1 MLQTKILENINDL
14 ARNGKLNHLFLLQ
27 GEENYSFDNDLI
39 NFINAINGNKEVST
53 LEYLTPNVLLL
64 DGSEES
70 IKKDELDNAFY
81 ALSFAS
87 TTKRLYKYSIL
98 VIKNIEN
105 TSLNGLN
112 SILKSIEEP
121 SEDLIIVLTS
131 NNINA
136 LLDTIISRAQVI
148 KVENMS
154 YQEIFASWPSEIQ
167 QQDIAL
173 LLAYLFKNPNLIEND
188 EEDFFSAANFELRML
203 INAIKRSFDKPEE
216 LFIYLDGVLNKEKLQ
231 MSKFI
236 LLTLKAMLLGKLR
249 YMKDK
254 NDLIIELSELSD
266 EWYHKCNN
274 IINFVVDIDDF
285 INKIKRQAI
294 FELQKQIMLNKLMEY
309 YG

>member
-1 MLQTKILENINDL
+1 MLQNKILENINDL
-14 ARNGKLNHLFLLQ
+14 ALNGKLSHLFLLQ
-27 GEENYSFDNDLI
+27 GEENYSFDADLVK
-39 NFINAINGNKEVST
+39 FINAINNSEEVSS

-70 IKKDELDNAFY
+70 IKKDEFDSAFY
-81 ALSFAS
+81 ALSFSS

-105 TSLNGLN
+105 TSINGLN

-121 SEDLIIVLTS
+121 SEDLIIVLTT

-136 LLDTIISRAQVI
+136 LLDTIISRAQVLR
-148 KVENMS
+148 VES
-154 YQEIFASWPSEIQ
+154 PRYQEILASWPSALTQ
-167 QQDIAL
+167 KPVAL
-173 LLAYLFKNPNLIEND
+173 LLAYLFKDPSLSENEEFFEAADIEI
-188 EEDFFSAANFELRML
+188 RML
-203 INAIKRSFDKPEE
+203 INAIEQSFQQPEQ
-216 LFIYLDGVLNKEKLQ
+216 LFIYLDNILNKDNLL

-236 LLTLKAMLLGKLR
+236 LLTLKAMLLGKMRFLP
-249 YMKDK
+249 MG
-254 NDLIIELSELSD
+254 NQLTQELSALRNT
-266 EWYHKCNN
+266 WYNHCNN
-274 IINFVVDIDDF
+274 VLNFVLDIDEF

>member
-1 MLQTKILENINDL
+1 MLQNKILENINDL
-14 ARNGKLNHLFLLQ
+14 ALNGKLSHLFLLQ
-27 GEENYSFDNDLI
+27 GEENYSFDADLVK
-39 NFINAINGNKEVST
+39 FINAINNSEEVSS

-70 IKKDELDNAFY
+70 IKKDEFDSAFY
-81 ALSFAS
+81 ALSFSS

-105 TSLNGLN
+105 TSINGLN

-121 SEDLIIVLTS
+121 SEDLIIVLTT

-136 LLDTIISRAQVI
+136 LLDTIISRAQVLR
-148 KVENMS
+148 VESPS
-154 YQEIFASWPSEIQ
+154 YQEILASWPSTLTQ
-167 QQDIAL
+167 KPVAL
-173 LLAYLFKNPNLIEND
+173 LLAYLFKDPSLSENEELFEAADIEI
-188 EEDFFSAANFELRML
+188 RML
-203 INAIKRSFDKPEE
+203 INAIEQSFQRPEQ
-216 LFIYLDGVLNKEKLQ
+216 LFIYLDNILNKDNLL

-236 LLTLKAMLLGKLR
+236 LLTLKAMLLGKMRFLP
-249 YMKDK
+249 MG
-254 NDLIIELSELSD
+254 NQLTQELSALRNT
-266 EWYHKCNN
+266 WYNHCNN
-274 IINFVVDIDDF
+274 VLNFVLDIDEF